1 MKSPSSLWVVGVLL
15 VLAVVV
21 ASCGSRFLAGGKLHF
36 SQNRFDRALENF
48 QKAVE
53 EQPNNGEVHL
63 WVGRALAE
71 LERDD
76 EAVVE
81 IRRAEEL
88 DPVQAEMVRNTLVS
102 YWSKRYNSA
111 LTYAQEAS
119 EKSEE
124 EQPAILEK
132 ARERFARA
140 IIYAPDS
147 VQNYSNLGKV
157 LYQLGRMDEAMEMF
171 EKSRLMSAGRP
182 EMQRFLFALYK
193 FFGDQSL
200 QKGDK
205 ESFEQALALLHK
217 AETVPASPEEM
228 LEVHYNIATAYY
240 GLSDLVDEGQ
250 KTSMLDKAAEY
261 FAKVLEVNPEEPDAL
276 ETIAYVYADRG
287 MYPEAIQRGKQ
298 RYDQMP
304 WDPDVNLLMHRLYKA
319 AGDDK
324 MANGHI
330 LVRQILAEGTRQ
342 DAGAARA
349 EAQAAGPSSDALKVL
364 RDRGMPR
371 DVRTIQVGQGVY
383 SAWFYWAEGRIFLFR
398 EGKEQ
403 ARITFKAISEDQIR
417 EIMG

>member
-1 MKSPSSLWVVGVLL
+1 MKSRSSLWMVAVLL
-15 VLAVVV
+15 ILAVVLV
-21 ASCGSRFLAGGKLHF
+21 SCGSRFLAGGKLHF

-48 QKAVE
+48 QKAAE
-53 EQPNNGEVHL
+53 EEPNNGEVHL

-71 LERDD
+71 LERDE

-88 DPVQAEMVRNTLVS
+88 DPVQAEMVKNTLVS

-132 ARERFARA
+132 AQERFARA

-182 EMQRFLFALYK
+182 DLQRFLFALYK

-200 QKGDK
+200 QKGGK
-205 ESFEQALALLHK
+205 ENFEQALALLHK
-217 AETVPASPEEM
+217 AEAVPASPEDM

-240 GLSDLVDEGQ
+240 GLADLVDEGQ
-250 KTSMLDKAAEY
+250 KTQMLDKAAEY

-298 RYDQMP
+298 RFDQMP

-330 LVRQILAEGTRQ
+330 LVRQILADGARQ

-349 EAQAAGPSSDALKVL
+349 EAQAAGPNSDALKVL

-383 SAWFYWAEGRIFLFR
+383 SAWFYWGEGRIFLFR

-403 ARITFKAISEDQIR
+403 ARITFKAISEEQIQ